1 MSSVRITVDEVSGFV
16 AAQLGKRRP
25 AGAQFDADTSME
37 AVGLSSLD
45 VTEIYFEIE
54 ERVGIELDPAAAS
67 DVKTI
72 GDLVDVVNGLVAKH
86 EDGALTTAAKDS
98 G

>member
-1 MSSVRITVDEVSGFV
+1 MSPVKITVDEVSGFV

-25 AGAQFDADTSME
+25 AGARFDADTSME

-54 ERVGIELDPAAAS
+54 ERVGLELDPAAAS

-72 GDLVDVVNGLVAKH
+72 GDLVSVVNGLVAKH
-86 EDGALTTAAKDS
+86 DGGALTTAAKTS

>member
-1 MSSVRITVDEVSGFV
+1 MSPVKITVDEVSGLV
-16 AAQLGKRRP
+16 AAQLGKRCP
-25 AGAQFDADTSME
+25 AGARFDADTSME

-72 GDLVDVVNGLVAKH
+72 GDLVAVVNGLVAKH
-86 EDGALTTAAKDS
+86 QDGALTAAAKTT